1 MRAIPPSRGRAGA
14 NPQSPQHPHAKS
26 RVDPAWRCIQLP
38 AGMHLVMTP
47 PRTGHAA
54 RNITVSQTLD
64 EFFVIREIFVV
75 FR

>member
-1 MRAIPPSRGRAGA
+1 MQNA
-14 NPQSPQHPHAKS
+14 
-26 RVDPAWRCIQLP
+26 VLTPAWRCIQLP